1 MVGCSTC
8 GISNISVGCFSW
20 CGPSRGYQADGY
32 GDVMRVEMSCAYM
45 SLQQRLGK
53 RICELMKRDSVK
65 QNPSTPP
72 VRSSS
77 SGSSSGGVNLTTI
90 GMTSTQPG
98 RNHSSSALCG
108 ELGAPSQKQTA
119 SHRCFPSLSIHP
131 PASHLTAETRT
142 SREKK
147 ASWQWIWALLGSAE
161 QLCLIKSLASKIN
174 GALHN
179 NPAEETSK
187 KSGDE

>member
-1 MVGCSTC
+1 
-8 GISNISVGCFSW
+8 
-20 CGPSRGYQADGY
+20 
-32 GDVMRVEMSCAYM
+32 
-45 SLQQRLGK
+45 
-53 RICELMKRDSVK
+53 MKRDRIK
-65 QNPSTPP
+65 QNPPSTPP

-77 SGSSSGGVNLTTI
+77 SGSSCGGVNLTTI

-131 PASHLTAETRT
+131 PASHLTAETCT